1 MASFSKMLPLGT
13 VLFGSIFGCW
23 GWTHVKSSAFCFG
36 VIGRFHFSRFGGYVV
51 ILVLAGLFDFG
62 SGFCVF
68 IGGTFCLGWFV
79 YF

>member
-1 MASFSKMLPLGT
+1 MA
-13 VLFGSIFGCW
+13 CNW
-23 GWTHVKSSAFCFG
+23 
-36 VIGRFHFSRFGGYVV
+36 GRFRFSRFGCYVV

>member
-1 MASFSKMLPLGT
+1 MRFCLVAFLELRAGLIKRVQP
-13 VLFGSIFGCW
+13 
-23 GWTHVKSSAFCFG
+23 FCFG
-36 VIGRFHFSRFGGYVV
+36 VMGRFHFSRFGGYVV

-62 SGFCVF
+62 SGFFVF